1 MWVIG
6 DVLNNEGYNQ
16 EFMIDSDGKFAG
28 DHRIFQNMV
37 DILYLIIIQQ
47 LIRDIFQMIMLY
59 GGGMR
64 IKNYLNMKKKI
75 YRI

>member
-16 EFMIDSDGKFAG
+16 EFMIDSDGKFARRSSYFR
-28 DHRIFQNMV
+28 DMV